1 MGKSVPVSIEPTP
14 KPDKTGSTALSD
26 DRDISA
32 YFVRT
37 LIDEIEATWNNK

>member
-14 KPDKTGSTALSD
+14 KPDKTGSTTD